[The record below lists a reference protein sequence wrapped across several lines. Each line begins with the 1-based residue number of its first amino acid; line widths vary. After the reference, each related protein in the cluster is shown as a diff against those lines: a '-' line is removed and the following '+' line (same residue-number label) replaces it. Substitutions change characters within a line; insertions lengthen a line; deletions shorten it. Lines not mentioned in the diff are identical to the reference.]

1 MKCVYMNIY
10 VNNVPKHGNVQVPG
24 IIVEHLEKELHPF
37 SQAYTNL
44 NNSSKILQVL
54 TNKKKW

>member
-1 MKCVYMNIY
+1 MNIY

-44 NNSSKILQVL
+44 NNSSKILHVL